1 MKKVISFSLWG
12 TNPKY
17 TDGAIKNAYLA
28 QHVYPGWETWF
39 YVADDVS
46 ADIISHIHHL
56 RGKIINMG
64 RVTPLAMLWRFT
76 PMFDKT
82 VDIVIS
88 RDTDSRLGYRER
100 RMVDDFE
107 MSVFPVHSIRD
118 HSFHNVP
125 ILGGMCGV
133 KPKALPDY
141 LNLDWFENFF
151 KDKVDLNSTNVEYD
165 FDQKFLREIILSC
178 ALPDKLRYA
187 VHDYRQKDLTHTSF
201 GSRMEFYLPVP
212 QRENN
217 EYVGAPYNELDVL
230 EIPFIDSLPSNYH
243 YKLK

>member
-17 TDGAIKNAYLA
+17 TEGAIKNAYLA
-28 QHVYPGWETWF
+28 QHIYPGWETWF
-39 YVADDVS
+39 YVANDVPPNV
-46 ADIISHIHHL
+46 ISSINRL
-56 RGKIINMG
+56 RGKIIYTG

-100 RMVDDFE
+100 KMVEEFE
-107 MSVFPVHSIRD
+107 NSVYPVHSIRD
-118 HSFHNVP
+118 HAYHNVP

-133 KPKALPDY
+133 KPKILPDY
-141 LNLDWFENFF
+141 LDLDWFESFF

-178 ALPDKLRYA
+178 TLPDKLKCA
-187 VHDYRQKDLTHTSF
+187 VHDYRRNTFACASF
-201 GSRMEFYLPVP
+201 DSRMDFYFHVP
-212 QRENN
+212 PRENN
-217 EYVGAPYNELDVL
+217 EYVGAPYSSTEEL
-230 EIPFIDSLPSNYH
+230 EIPFV
-243 YKLK
+243 